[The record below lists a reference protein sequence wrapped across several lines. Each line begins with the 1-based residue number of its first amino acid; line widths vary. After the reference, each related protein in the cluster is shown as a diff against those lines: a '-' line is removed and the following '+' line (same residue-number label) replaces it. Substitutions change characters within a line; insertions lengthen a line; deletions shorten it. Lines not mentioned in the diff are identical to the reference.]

1 LKNLD
6 KVENSNADQQGPSDT
21 QVYHKM
27 KDNLQKLYDY
37 VLQWIDEIDN
47 YNYIMGM
54 SNKEDQNTA
63 RSIQNLLERAMDNWK
78 DPK

>member
-1 LKNLD
+1 MKNLD